1 MQSQAET
8 QENIEDAV
16 VQLENPESV
25 QPDNQI
31 PHQVQLQD
39 TPRMSKREHSTDSQ
53 KSSRKKKVKLLQ
65 QLKTR
70 ILCVTS
76 TIFMEN

>member
-1 MQSQAET
+1 MQSQVET

-39 TPRMSKREHSTDSQ
+39 TPRMSKREHSTDS
-53 KSSRKKKVKLLQ
+53 
-65 QLKTR
+65 
-70 ILCVTS
+70 
-76 TIFMEN
+76 